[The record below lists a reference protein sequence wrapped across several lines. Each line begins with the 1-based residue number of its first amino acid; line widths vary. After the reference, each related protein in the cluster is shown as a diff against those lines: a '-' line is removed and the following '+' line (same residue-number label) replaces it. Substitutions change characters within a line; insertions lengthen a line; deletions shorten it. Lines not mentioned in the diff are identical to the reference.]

1 MPKAKAKPK
10 TERALPTRRDRLT
23 PLGPNEI
30 VRLQDGHLFFGLR
43 GTQIDEHIQK
53 GDIPPPI
60 KLSDS
65 GRGRGWLGSQ
75 IIAWQNA
82 RLATPRPVRV
92 PRESAT
98 GKAAKVKG

>member
-1 MPKAKAKPK
+1 MPKAKAKP
-10 TERALPTRRDRLT
+10 TERKAPERRDRLT

-65 GRGRGWLGSQ
+65 GRGRGWVGSQ
-75 IIAWQNA
+75 ILDWQKA
-82 RLATPRPVRV
+82 RLQEKRPVRV
-92 PRESAT
+92 SRATVT